1 VPCRDFQQNLSRCQ
15 APVWH
20 SVVLIQFIHDFKDSY
35 PSGTDVSN
43 CHQIRDDFEKLEQL
57 MLLADLHARLAKLE
71 ADRQRIEEE
80 ILAVKRAI
88 EKRSPFSKAD
98 KIALFR
104 QLFIGNEDVYAK
116 QWVSKDGVKTGY
128 SPVPKTFKGS
138 DWLPVSDAVIRQH
151 LEGKARYGT
160 YAVKNQSFCRFLA
173 IDLDKASFVSDARAI
188 NEVCRTLKIS
198 PYFELSKSGN
208 GIHIWFF
215 FSEDVRAKDARTLG
229 DLIITRAM
237 DIGEGIDMKSYD
249 RLFPN
254 QDYVAPDAL
263 GNLIALPLHFGSRS
277 EGKTLFVD
285 IDTLQP
291 FANQWELLKN
301 AERITPERL
310 RELIADYAV
319 ASEES
324 SLMPWENRT
333 GTLVLPK
340 SVSIVLFDAL
350 YIERANLSKSL
361 LNLLKRMASFYNP
374 EFFIRQKQRFSTYN
388 IPRIVSSFD
397 MNERYIILPRG
408 LYGKLMTFFTSHKV
422 AVKLEEK
429 RISEKSDKHSMEL
442 TLRKEQNEAFK
453 SILKNDYALLI
464 APPGFGKTAVAA
476 AVIARRAVST
486 LILVHKTTLLEQWH
500 QRLSEYFAIDAK
512 AIGMLGKGKKR
523 LNGRLDIA
531 TLQSLKNRPE
541 LIENYTQL
549 IIDEA
554 HHIPAVSFE
563 EPLKRFRG
571 RYVLGLSA
579 TPKRK
584 DGMEPIMYLQC
595 GGVAYEAAKNSAM
608 RHYLKT
614 VPTHYET
621 LLEHFGMM
629 LSEMIEDVERN
640 RLIVDEIKQLSHR
653 KVLVL
658 SERIEHL
665 NVLWHMLNTINI
677 DAVLLHGGLKTKQ
690 RRKAFES
697 TGDASVILSTSSY
710 IGEGVDIGHLD
721 TIVLT
726 MPVSYPERLV
736 QYLGRIGRQNQ
747 QCLAIDFI
755 DMEVPILK
763 SSYNKRMR
771 GYKKMG
777 YVLSPTNTLF
787 TLS

>member
-1 VPCRDFQQNLSRCQ
+1 
-15 APVWH
+15 
-20 SVVLIQFIHDFKDSY
+20 
-35 PSGTDVSN
+35 
-43 CHQIRDDFEKLEQL
+43 

-71 ADRQRIEEE
+71 ADKNRIENE
-80 ILAVKRAI
+80 IVSVKQAI
-88 EKRSPFSKAD
+88 EKQSPFSKAD

-116 QWVSKDGVKTGY
+116 QWISRDGLKKGY
-128 SPVPKTFKGS
+128 SPVPKTFRGN
-138 DWLPVSDAVIRQH
+138 DWLPVSDTVIRQH
-151 LEGKARYGT
+151 LEGKERYGT
-160 YAVKNQSFCRFLA
+160 YAVKNQSFCCFLA

-188 NEVCRTLKIS
+188 NKVCRALSIS

-215 FSEDVRAKDARTLG
+215 FSEDVRAKDARMLG

-254 QDYVAPDAL
+254 QDYVSPDAL

-277 EGKTLFVD
+277 EGKTLFFD
-285 IDTLQP
+285 INSMQP
-291 FANQWELLKN
+291 FSSQWELLKN
-301 AERITPERL
+301 AKKITPVWL
-310 RELIADYAV
+310 QELIDDYTV

-324 SLMPWENRT
+324 SLMPWEKNV
-333 GTLVLPK
+333 GALVLPK
-340 SVSIVLFDAL
+340 SVDIVLFDAL
-350 YIERANLSKSL
+350 YIERTNLSKPL

-408 LYGKLMTFFTSHKV
+408 VHGKVMTFFASHKV
-422 AVKLEEK
+422 VIKLVEK
-429 RISEKSDKHSMEL
+429 RISEKSDKHSMGL
-442 TLRKEQNEAFK
+442 TLRKKQTEALK

-476 AVIARRAVST
+476 AVIAKRTVST

-500 QRLSEYFAIDAK
+500 QRLGEYFAIDAK

-523 LNGRLDIA
+523 LNGKLDIA

-541 LIENYTQL
+541 LIENYSQL

-563 EPLKRFRG
+563 YPLKRFRG

-584 DGMEPIMYLQC
+584 DGMEPVLYLQC
-595 GGVAYEAAKNSAM
+595 GGVAYETAKNSTM
-608 RHYLKT
+608 RHTLKT
-614 VPTHYET
+614 VPTNYET
-621 LLEHFGMM
+621 LLDHFGMM
-629 LSEMIEDVERN
+629 LSEMTEDDKRN
-640 RLIVDEIKQLSHR
+640 RLIIDEIRRLPHR
-653 KVLVL
+653 KMLVL

-665 NVLWHMLNTINI
+665 NLLWHLLNGIHI

-690 RRKAFES
+690 RRKAFENS
-697 TGDASVILSTSSY
+697 ANASVILSTSSY

-721 TIVLT
+721 SIVLT
-726 MPVSYPERLV
+726 MPISYPERLV
-736 QYLGRIGRQNQ
+736 QYLGRIGRQGQ

-755 DMEVPILK
+755 DAEVPMLK
-763 SSYNKRMR
+763 SSFNKRMK

-777 YVLSPTNTLF
+777 YILNPANTLF
-787 TLS
+787 TIS